1 MSLIFLTR
9 GFLRVRV
16 EGVDVRVG
24 YIGVVRPR
32 AGDTEA
38 GGRGMGRSRNLDKG
52 GRSDVRGVRVGVTD
66 AGG

>member
-1 MSLIFLTR
+1 MNLGFMTR

-16 EGVDVRVG
+16 EGVDVRLG

-32 AGDTEA
+32 AGDAEA
-38 GGRGMGRSRNLDKG
+38 VERGMGHSRNPDKG
-52 GRSDVRGVRVGVTD
+52 GRSDVRVVRVGVTD